1 MALHVHVGVP
11 MKLKTLPSVV
21 ALGLMTAFS
30 TVGFAQQPPAQPG
43 QTPQQQGERQR
54 TDDSTMTGC
63 LGKGAA
69 SGQYVLTDKAGAKTN
84 VTAAAG
90 VELEK
95 HAANHTVKLTGSKG
109 SDGSFAASKVEHVSA
124 TCEAR

>member
-1 MALHVHVGVP
+1 
-11 MKLKTLPSVV
+11 MKFKTLPSLI
-21 ALGLMTAFS
+21 ALAAFGI
-30 TVGFAQQPPAQPG
+30 VGFAQQPQAQPG
-43 QTPQQQGERQR
+43 QQTPQQQGERQR
-54 TDDSTMTGC
+54 TDDASLTGC
-63 LGKGAA
+63 LAKGTTTN
-69 SGQYVLTDKAGAKTN
+69 QYVLTDKAGTKTN